1 MEEIN
6 WDECADEELLEYI
19 VKLGKEITID
29 SYIESHKNE
38 RKIRGTTRRK
48 LLRLPEHLP
57 PKEPTYK
64 EMNDAKG
71 YPQGKVYLHRF
82 GSWERAVY
90 LAGFEE
96 NFNYPWKKSP
106 EELIDDVAEETT
118 FSKEFVAKMF
128 EGLDKRKK
136 TSRKRKDKQ
145 ESDSNSYEISLPAY
159 HFA

>member
-19 VKLGKEITID
+19 VKLGKKLAWD
-29 SYIESHKNE
+29 DHIEWYMKN
-38 RKIRGTTRRK
+38 RTKKIK
-48 LLRLPEHLP
+48 APDYLP

-64 EMNDAKG
+64 EMNDTKG
-71 YPQGKVYLHRF
+71 YPLGKVYLHRF

-106 EELIDDVAEETT
+106 EELIDDV
-118 FSKEFVAKMF
+118 SKETCFSREFIAKMF

-136 TSRKRKDKQ
+136 PPIKRKDKQ